1 MAIRKSNSD
10 TAPVAKAGATRVR
23 GRPRAFCRETAL
35 ERATRLFW
43 CKGYEA
49 TSIADLTEAMGIASP
64 SLYAAFGS
72 KEALYAEALAHYD
85 KVYGSQFWTRFLAA
99 TTVREAV
106 GAYLMDTAT
115 RVTPDAGERPS
126 GCMVTLSTVGSEGH
140 AQLGDAVGASRADG
154 LGRLTARIEQGV
166 ADGEI
171 PASIDVLQLA
181 RFVQTVQNGMAVM
194 SRNGASRAELE
205 GVACI
210 AMQGWDAHLAAAAS
224 HGQE

>member
-1 MAIRKSNSD
+1 MD
-10 TAPVAKAGATRVR
+10 AGATRVR
-23 GRPRAFCRETAL
+23 GRPRAFCRDTAL

-49 TSIADLTEAMGIASP
+49 TSIADLTEVMGIASP

-99 TTVREAV
+99 ATVREAV
-106 GAYLMDTAT
+106 GAYLMDTAA
-115 RVTPDAGERPS
+115 RVTPDAGERPR
-126 GCMVTLSTVGSEGH
+126 GCMVTLSMVGSEGH

-154 LGRLTARIEQGV
+154 FERLTARIGQAV
-166 ADGEI
+166 AEGEI
-171 PASIDVLQLA
+171 PATIDVLQLA

-224 HGQE
+224 GGQT